1 MIDSGVHSCLH
12 PNCNHQ
18 IVYAKLNLEITY
30 PPPYLPEVWH
40 YKDAN
45 TDWATNGSNW
55 TRAFSNTSVNQKVN
69 MLNNIILNVRSN
81 YTPHEILTCDYEDP
95 TWFNKKIKRL
105 IQEKK
110 NAFQTY
116 YNNSSNIAQKNR
128 LRNLQVRLNISIE

>member
-40 YKDAN
+40 CKDAN
-45 TDWATNGSNW
+45 TDLIRRAINGSNW

-69 MLNNIILNVRSN
+69 MLNNILNIRSN
-81 YTPHEILTCDYEDP
+81 YTPHEILTYDYEDP
-95 TWFNKKIKRL
+95 PWFNKKIKRL

-110 NAFQTY
+110 KC
-116 YNNSSNIAQKNR
+116 I
-128 LRNLQVRLNISIE
+128 